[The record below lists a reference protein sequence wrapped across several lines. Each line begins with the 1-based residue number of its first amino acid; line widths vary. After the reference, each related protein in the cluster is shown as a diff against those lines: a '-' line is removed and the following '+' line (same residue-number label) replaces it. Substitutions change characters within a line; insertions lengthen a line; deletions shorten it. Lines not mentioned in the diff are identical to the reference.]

1 MEVDIIKH
9 EIVYDGFFRLEKF
22 HLRHSLYA
30 GGWSESMVREILE
43 RGHAVAVL
51 PYDPVQDAVVMI
63 EQFRIGA
70 LDTENAW
77 LLEIIAGMI
86 EQGEEA
92 REVAYREA
100 QEEAGCQIQALEHIY
115 EYHVSP
121 GGSSERIILFCG
133 KVDARGIGGIH
144 GLASEHED
152 IKVTVMPTDEAL
164 NLLHNAQIRS
174 ATPIIALQWL
184 AANRKRLRTAWG

>member
-1 MEVDIIKH
+1 MEVDILKH

-30 GGWSESMVREILE
+30 GGWSESMLREILE

-51 PYDPVQDAVVMI
+51 PYDPVLDAVVMI

-70 LDTENAW
+70 LNTENAW

-86 EQGEEA
+86 EEGEEA
-92 REVAYREA
+92 REVACREA
-100 QEEAGCQIQALEHIY
+100 QEEAGCQILALEHMY

-121 GGSSERIILFCG
+121 GGTSERIILFCG
-133 KVDARGIGGIH
+133 QVDARGLGGIH
-144 GLASEHED
+144 GLPSEHED
-152 IKVTVMPTDEAL
+152 IKVTVMPADDAL
-164 NLLHNAQIRS
+164 DLLHNGQIRS

-184 AANRKRLRTAWG
+184 AMNRERLRAAWR